1 MFFQQRVSSENFATL
16 EAEIAPSFMGT
27 NVFVI
32 TTFLIEAFT
41 TVAARVTEFTLMFS
55 NVIPKTYITTI

>member
-16 EAEIAPSFMGT
+16 ETQVAPSFMRT
-27 NVFVI
+27 DVFLI

-41 TVAARVTEFTLMFS
+41 TVAARVTEFTLVFS